1 MEYSYFPTH
10 PSPGTASSNSQ
21 GRERKRGVFLL
32 AHHVVQ
38 IAPWRGGWAAGCLIL
53 DFYQSY
59 WARLLI
65 SGCTD
70 YVSSNKPA
78 NRDVIDNRPCNID
91 NNSVCCNR
99 YLVGMYCNSR
109 QPKAARYVMP
119 SHALMH
125 KCVRPKAWL
134 RTVPERSSSVRSLI
148 LCCGRPST
156 APWRNPSPTGEISM
170 DFFGRRRTA

>member
-53 DFYQSY
+53 DFYQSF

-109 QPKAARYVMP
+109 QPQSCQIR
-119 SHALMH
+119 HAVSCTHAQMRSAKSLASD
-125 KCVRPKAWL
+125 CP
-134 RTVPERSSSVRSLI
+134 RTVQ
-148 LCCGRPST
+148 LCSFPHSMLRPPVYRPVAQSFT
-156 APWRNPSPTGEISM
+156 NR
-170 DFFGRRRTA
+170 